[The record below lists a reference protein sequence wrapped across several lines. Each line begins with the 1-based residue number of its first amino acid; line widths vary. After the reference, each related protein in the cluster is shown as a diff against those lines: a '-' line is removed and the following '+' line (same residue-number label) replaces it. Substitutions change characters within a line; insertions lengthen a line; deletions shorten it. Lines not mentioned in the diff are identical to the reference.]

1 MENKEK
7 KEKMFSNRDLAK
19 LIFPL
24 IMEQLLNVT
33 MGLTD
38 SIMTASIGETAV
50 SGVSLVDSV
59 MVLLINMFSAL
70 ATGGA
75 VVAGQYLGVKK
86 RRMACKTADQLI
98 LFITCLSV
106 IIMAIIYLCSHLI
119 LHGVFGQIEP
129 EVMKNARIYLW
140 IVTASIPFIAVYNGC
155 AALFRIMGNS
165 RIAMNMSLMMNVI
178 NIVGNSVLIYGLKI
192 GVAGAAIPTL
202 CSRIA
207 AAAIMLGMLKKQNQ
221 LVHLSKHFHIRFKG
235 YLIQKILHIG
245 VPNGIENSMF
255 QLGKIMVL
263 SLVASFGTSAITA
276 NAVCNVLAL
285 FEIIPGMAIGFAVLT
300 VISRCVGAGDY
311 SLAKYY
317 TKKLLKIAYGSLI
330 ALNAVVVLLLPL
342 ILRIYHL
349 SPETAVLTQK
359 IMIYHTIC
367 CVTIWPAS
375 FTIPNTLRASNDVK
389 YCMVV
394 AIISM
399 WIFRIFFSYILGKW
413 MGFGVFGVWIA
424 MTLDWVVRGILFIA
438 RYVKGTWQHQVI

>member
-1 MENKEK
+1 MENAEV
-7 KEKMFSNRDLAK
+7 EERMFSNRDLVK
-19 LIFPL
+19 LIIPL

-38 SIMTASIGETAV
+38 SIMTASIGEAAV

-86 RRMACKTADQLI
+86 RMMACKTADQLV
-98 LFITCLSV
+98 LFITCLSTV
-106 IIMAIIYLCSHLI
+106 IMAGIYLCSHLI
-119 LHGVFGQIEP
+119 LHGVFGRIEP
-129 EVMKNARIYLW
+129 DVMNNARIYLW

-165 RIAMNMSLMMNVI
+165 KIAMDMSLMMNGI

-202 CSRIA
+202 LSRIA
-207 AAAIMLGMLKKQNQ
+207 AAVIMLVLLKNQ
-221 LVHLSKHFHIRFKG
+221 DQSVHLSHHFHFRFKG

-285 FEIIPGMAIGFAVLT
+285 FQIIPGLAVGFAVLT
-300 VISRCVGAGDY
+300 VVSRCVGSRDY
-311 SLAKYY
+311 DAAKYY
-317 TKKLLKIAYGSLI
+317 TKKLLKVAYASLI
-330 ALNAVVVLLLPL
+330 GLNIVVVLLLPL
-342 ILRIYHL
+342 IIKVYNL
-349 SPETAVLTQK
+349 SPETAALTQK

-389 YCMVV
+389 YCMVI

-399 WIFRIFFSYILGKW
+399 WIFRICFSFVLGQW
-413 MGFGVFGVWIA
+413 MGLGVFGVWIA
-424 MTLDWVVRGILFIA
+424 MTLDWAVRGVLFIG
-438 RYVKGTWQHQVI
+438 RFVRGKWQYQAI

>member
-1 MENKEK
+1 MENEERKI
-7 KEKMFSNRDLAK
+7 MFSNRDLVK
-19 LIFPL
+19 LIIPL
-24 IMEQLLNVT
+24 IMEQLLTVT

-38 SIMTASIGETAV
+38 SIMTASIGEAAV

-75 VVAGQYLGVKK
+75 VVTGQYLGVKK
-86 RRMACKTADQLI
+86 RIMACKTADQLI
-98 LFITCLSV
+98 LFITSISV
-106 IIMAIIYLCSHLI
+106 VIMAGIYLSSNLI

-129 EVMKNARIYLW
+129 DVMNNARIYLL

-165 RIAMNMSLMMNVI
+165 KIAMNMSLMMNGI

-192 GVAGAAIPTL
+192 GVAGAAISTL
-202 CSRIA
+202 VSRIA
-207 AAAIMLGMLKKQNQ
+207 AAIVMLALLKNQNQ
-221 LVHLSKHFHIRFKG
+221 PVHLSHRFRFRFKG
-235 YLIQKILHIG
+235 YLVQKILHIG

-285 FEIIPGMAIGFAVLT
+285 FEIIPGMAVGFAVLT

-311 SLAKYY
+311 SAAKYY

-330 ALNAVVVLLLPL
+330 ALNLVVVLALPL
-342 ILRIYHL
+342 IIRVYHL
-349 SPETAVLTQK
+349 SPETAALTQK
-359 IMIYHTIC
+359 IMVYHTIC
-367 CVTIWPAS
+367 CVTIWPVS

-399 WIFRIFFSYILGKW
+399 WIFRIFFSFVLGQW
-413 MGFGVFGVWIA
+413 MGLGVFGVWIA
-424 MTLDWVVRGILFIA
+424 MTLDWAVRGVLFIV
-438 RYVKGTWQHQVI
+438 RYAKGKWQHQVI